1 MIDKLKF
8 LIDESEDK
16 LKIKKLLLKV
26 AEMPEDKQ
34 EMTLKFIEDFIK
46 AGEKNE

>member
-8 LIDESEDK
+8 LIDECEDK
-16 LKIKKLLLKV
+16 PKIKKLLLKV
-26 AEMPEDKQ
+26 AEMPEKKQ

-46 AGEKNE
+46 EGEKNA